1 MSGTVHATAASH
13 QSASGARRTRGAL
26 ADDVRLQKVCTVLSH
41 SAPKWS
47 EARTHCTAL
56 PIEPQHSPPPRDAAR
71 LSFELRGLTRGRAR
85 PFAVRGQQA
94 SIPFLPAAA
103 SRLHRCSLL
112 IKLRLKMLR
121 EEPVGGTPSA
131 PTSSFATFSMIR
143 PFTSKENLNGT
154 ATSASV
160 RVLAQQRL
168 QHSIRIFERRWSV
181 CP

>member
-1 MSGTVHATAASH
+1 MSGTFHATAASH

-41 SAPKWS
+41 GAPKWS
-47 EARTHCTAL
+47 EACTHCTAL

-71 LSFELRGLTRGRAR
+71 RLSCGAPWPRPSLRCPTA
-85 PFAVRGQQA
+85 A

-103 SRLHRCSLL
+103 SSLHRCSLL

-143 PFTSKENLNGT
+143 PFTSKEYLNRT

-160 RVLAQQRL
+160 RVRALQGL
-168 QHSIRIFERRWSV
+168 QHSIRIFERRWCV
-181 CP
+181 CRVVGP